1 MRRFRGQ
8 PVHRGL
14 LMRAVGVLR
23 GDGRV
28 LGLYVSGSPDTD
40 EYSDVGLMVVG
51 RRGDVEGLEGDRYA
65 LASRVGEI
73 RARIRSVT
81 LAFCRKQMQSRGAE
95 KEQKSSPFIFSYLLT
110 G

>member
-40 EYSDVGLMVVG
+40 EY
-51 RRGDVEGLEGDRYA
+51 A
-65 LASRVGEI
+65 
-73 RARIRSVT
+73 RAQW
-81 LAFCRKQMQSRGAE
+81 L
-95 KEQKSSPFIFSYLLT
+95 
-110 G
+110 